1 MDTATFIRISGRIV
15 KTSRFP
21 HIDQESCLAP
31 DTDRSTGS
39 DQIDITIYAVL
50 LPIPFL
56 HHIEQVDRRPCFLG
70 DERDNIVRIE
80 RKPIGFGETDSRF
93 IENRQFDFRSP
104 CNPSNSR
111 SFSPDIRVHPRLPAG
126 GKTAH
131 RAYASLSSPSA
142 LPA

>member
-80 RKPIGFGETDSRF
+80 RKPIGFGETD
-93 IENRQFDFRSP
+93 
-104 CNPSNSR
+104 
-111 SFSPDIRVHPRLPAG
+111 AG
-126 GKTAH
+126 LLKTV
-131 RAYASLSSPSA
+131 SSISA
-142 LPA
+142 LFLSL

>member
-80 RKPIGFGETDSRF
+80 RKPIGLRTDSRF
-93 IENRQFDFRSP
+93 IKPSVRFLSLFRRAVKQF
-104 CNPSNSR
+104 R